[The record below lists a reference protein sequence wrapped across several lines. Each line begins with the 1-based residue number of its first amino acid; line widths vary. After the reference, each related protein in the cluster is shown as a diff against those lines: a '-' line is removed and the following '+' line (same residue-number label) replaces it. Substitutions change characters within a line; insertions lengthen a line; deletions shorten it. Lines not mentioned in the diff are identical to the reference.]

1 MSWPEILTLAVLPA
15 FLLFDAITHA
25 HAGRVRGWR
34 SRALSITVVNTGL
47 ALVVGH
53 LWSRFFGGLH
63 VFDGAAFGTA
73 GGAALGVLVYQFF
86 HYGYHRSAH
95 RFDTLWRLGHQ
106 MHHSAE
112 SLDPWGAFYLH
123 PLDTALFTTISSLV
137 LFPLLGLSPEAGA
150 WAVALLTFLS
160 VFQHARV
167 RTPTWLGYLIQR
179 PESHAIHHQRGVH
192 AHNYADLPLWDLL
205 FGTFRNGPANAP
217 WPELGFHDGA
227 SARIPEM
234 LAFRDVSRARH

>member
-15 FLLFDAITHA
+15 FLLLDFATPA
-25 HAGRVRGWR
+25 TASRSRWWR
-34 SRALSITVVNTGL
+34 SRAS
-47 ALVVGH
+47 LVTAANVWLTLWVGE
-53 LWSRFFGGLH
+53 LWGRFLGELH
-63 VFDGAAFGTA
+63 VFNGAVLGTV
-73 GGAALGVLVYQFF
+73 GGAVVGVVVCEFF
-86 HYGYHRSAH
+86 HYGYHRGAH
-95 RFDTLWRLGHQ
+95 RFDALWRLGHQ

-112 SLDPWGAFYLH
+112 SLDAWGAFYLH
-123 PLDTALFTTISSLV
+123 PLDAALFTTLSSTV

-150 WAVALLTFLS
+150 WAVAVRTFLS

-167 RTPTWLGYLIQR
+167 RTPTWLGYVVQR

-205 FGTFRNGPANAP
+205 FGSFRNGPAHGP
-217 WPELGFHDGA
+217 WPETGFHDGA

>member
-1 MSWPEILTLAVLPA
+1 MSWPEIFTLAVLPA
-15 FLLFDAITHA
+15 FLLLDAVTHA
-25 HAGRVRGWR
+25 RLGRVRGWR
-34 SRALSITVVNTGL
+34 VRALSITVVNAGL
-47 ALVVGH
+47 ALVVGL
-53 LWSRFFGGLH
+53 LWSRFFGSPH
-63 VFDGAAFGTA
+63 VFDGAALGTA
-73 GGAALGVLVYQFF
+73 GGAAVGVLVYQLF

-95 RFDTLWRLGHQ
+95 RFDALWRLGHQ

-112 SLDPWGAFYLH
+112 SLDAWGAFYLH
-123 PLDTALFTTISSLV
+123 PLDTALFTTLSSLV

-150 WAVALLTFLS
+150 WAVAVLTFLS

-234 LAFRDVSRARH
+234 LVFRDVSRARH